1 MHVLGIFC
9 IGLVLL
15 IPITRVP
22 KINLLQLLDTP
33 EFDEQNDWVD
43 LILLKFPNCVDVDVQ
58 EAVLVVGDYVLDR
71 SQSSALK
78 MASTAFKIN
87 ENIV

>member
-33 EFDEQNDWVD
+33 EFDQQNDWVD
-43 LILLKFPNCVDVDVQ
+43 LILLKFPDSVDVDVQ

-78 MASTAFKIN
+78 MTSTALEIN